1 MADLVLMY
9 GIATGAFVIF
19 TGILFGARTKR
30 INKIVQQ
37 AREEKQV
44 T

>member
-1 MADLVLMY
+1 MSDLLMMY
-9 GIATGAFVIF
+9 GIATGAFVVF

-30 INKIVQQ
+30 INKFVQKS
-37 AREEKQV
+37 REEKQV